1 LPAAE
6 QMDIL
11 QALINGLL
19 IGGVYAVIS
28 IGLTLVFGVMSIVNF
43 AQAEFL
49 MLGMFVAFF
58 CWQFFGIDP
67 MLAAPIAFAVA
78 FLVGMLVQRAL
89 IERVLRAPEVAQ
101 IFLTVGLLIVMENGA
116 LLAFGSGFRSV
127 RVPYQTAAL
136 EFGGL
141 IVGVPYLI
149 AFSISLIAGLL
160 LWTFT
165 RFTWL
170 GQAMRATAQDST
182 AAQSLGMDVR
192 RIRQIAFGL
201 GVGLTALGGA
211 VILPYFTASPTV
223 GGQFVVL
230 MFTAVVLGGLGNVL
244 GAVIG
249 GLMVGVIQTL
259 STLILPIQLQ
269 NLVLF
274 VTFILVLAFRPEG
287 LLRQR

>member
-1 LPAAE
+1 MPL
-6 QMDIL
+6 L

-19 IGGVYAVIS
+19 IGGVYAVVS

-43 AQAEFL
+43 AQAQFL
-49 MLGMFVAFF
+49 MIGMFVAFF
-58 CWQFFGIDP
+58 CWQWLGLDP
-67 MLAAPIAFAVA
+67 MLGALVAFAVVFVLGA
-78 FLVGMLVQRAL
+78 LIQRLL
-89 IERVLRAPEVAQ
+89 IERVLKAPEVAQ
-101 IFLTVGLLIVMENGA
+101 VFLTVGLLIVLENAA

-141 IVGVPYLI
+141 ILGVPYLL
-149 AFSISLIAGLL
+149 AFGTALAAGAA
-160 LWTFT
+160 LWAFM

-170 GQAMRATAQDST
+170 GQAMRATAQDSR

-192 RIRQIAFGL
+192 RIRMIAFGL
-201 GVGLTALGGA
+201 GVGITAFGGA
-211 VILPYFTASPTV
+211 IILPYFTATPTA
-223 GGQFVVL
+223 GGQFAVL

-249 GLMVGVIQTL
+249 GLAVGVIQTL
-259 STLILPIQLQ
+259 STLVLPIQLQ

-274 VTFILVLAFRPEG
+274 VAFIAVLSLRPEG
-287 LLRQR
+287 LLRSR

>member
-1 LPAAE
+1 ME
-6 QMDIL
+6 VL
-11 QALINGLL
+11 QALVNGLL
-19 IGGVYAVIS
+19 IGGVYAVVS

-58 CWQFFGIDP
+58 CWQYFGLDP
-67 MLAAPIAFAVA
+67 ILGALVSFVVVFAF
-78 FLVGMLVQRAL
+78 GTLVQRVL

-101 IFLTVGLLIVMENGA
+101 IFLTVGLLIVLENAA
-116 LLAFGSGFRSV
+116 LLVFGSGYRSV
-127 RVPYQTAAL
+127 RVPYQTAAI

-141 IVGVPYLI
+141 IVGVPYLL
-149 AFSISLIAGLL
+149 AFAVSLVAGVL
-160 LWTFT
+160 LWAFM

-182 AAQSLGMDVR
+182 AALTLGMDVR
-192 RIRQIAFGL
+192 RIRRLAFGL
-201 GVGLTALGGA
+201 GVGMTALGGG

-223 GGQFVVL
+223 GGQFAVL

-244 GAVIG
+244 GAVVG
-249 GLMVGVIQTL
+249 GLTVGVVQTL
-259 STLILPIQLQ
+259 STLVLPIQLQ

-274 VTFILVLAFRPEG
+274 VVFILVLAFRPEG
-287 LLRQR
+287 MLGQR